1 MAIASRLKSRRAG
14 PIALGAFWIF
24 AGSMH
29 FITPKTY
36 GAIMPTYLRDWRKEL
51 VALSGAAEIAGG
63 VAVLPE
69 RTRRFGRWWLLATIV
84 AIFPA
89 NIHMAVNA
97 GDYPKIPEPLLWARL
112 PFQAVFGWMIW
123 RGTR

>member
-1 MAIASRLKSRRAG
+1 
-14 PIALGAFWIF
+14 
-24 AGSMH
+24 
-29 FITPKTY
+29 
-36 GAIMPTYLRDWRKEL
+36 MPPYLREWKREL
-51 VALSGAAEIAGG
+51 VLLSGAAELAGG

-69 RTRRFGRWWLLATIV
+69 RTRRFARWWLLATIV

-97 GDYPKIPEPLLWARL
+97 DEYPKIPEPLLWARL

>member
-1 MAIASRLKSRRAG
+1 MNRTPTRRAG
-14 PIALGAFWIF
+14 PIALGVFWIF

-29 FITPKTY
+29 FLITRR
-36 GAIMPTYLRDWRKEL
+36 PTRRSCPPTCATGSGSSSL
-51 VALSGAAEIAGG
+51 LSGAAEMAGG

-69 RTRRFGRWWLLATIV
+69 RTRRFARWWLLATIV

-97 GDYPKIPEPLLWARL
+97 ADYPKIPEPLLWARL